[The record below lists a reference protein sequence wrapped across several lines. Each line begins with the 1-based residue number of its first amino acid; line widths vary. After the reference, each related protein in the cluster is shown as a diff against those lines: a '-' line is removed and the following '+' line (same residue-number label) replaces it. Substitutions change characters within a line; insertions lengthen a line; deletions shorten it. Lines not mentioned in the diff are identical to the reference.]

1 MSERDEDEPEAGD
14 DAAETADE
22 REAEGAP
29 EGTLEGAA
37 EDREDALSGRL
48 EGVPRPVAGTVAII
62 GRPNVGKSTLL
73 NRIVG
78 EKLAI
83 VSPRPQTTRNRI
95 VGVWTGALAESRAGE
110 GRLGGQIVFVDTPG
124 VHQARDALNRFM
136 VDEALAAMAEVDLGP
151 AGGRGGARAQLVAA
165 ARRRARRAPGRADAA
180 GAGASGEQA
189 GGAGREQGGPGQA
202 EGAAAAS
209 AAGLEPAG
217 GSGGAGADRRHPR
230 QRRGRSGARAAAPV
244 ARRRSAV
251 PGRTC

>member
-1 MSERDEDEPEAGD
+1 MSERDEDSPEAGD

-22 REAEGAP
+22 PEAEGAP
-29 EGTLEGAA
+29 EGAA

-48 EGVPRPVAGTVAII
+48 EGVPRPVAGTVAIV

-73 NRIVG
+73 NRMVG

-136 VDEALAAMAEVDLGP
+136 VDEALAAMAEVDLVLLVVEAEP
-151 AGGRGGARAQLVAA
+151 GAHLVAA
-165 ARRRARRAPGRADAA
+165 ARRRARRAPGRANAA
-180 GAGASGEQA
+180 GAGARGEQA

-202 EGAAAAS
+202 EGAVAAR
-209 AAGLEPAG
+209 AAVLESAG
-217 GSGGAGADRRHPR
+217 GSGSAGADRRHPR
-230 QRRGRSGARAAAPV
+230 QRRGRSGARDPCACCPLAICCS
-244 ARRRSAV
+244 R
-251 PGRTC
+251 RTC